1 MDYFSCCSL
10 CPRNCMVDRGKT
22 TGFCGANDKIR
33 IGRAALHFFEEPC
46 ISGNAGSGAVFFS
59 GCNLKCVFCQN
70 YEISESNIGKEI
82 SVEKL
87 CDILLDLQ
95 NQGALNIN
103 LVTPTHFV
111 PLIQDVLI
119 MAKNKGLNIPIV
131 YNTSGYESVST
142 LKMLDGLVDIYL
154 PDLKYFNAEIALLYS
169 KCPDYFY
176 YASCAIDEMY
186 RQVGNPL
193 FDDDGIMKKGII
205 VRHLMLPG
213 NLDDS
218 KKVISYLYDRYHDNI
233 FISIM
238 NQYTP
243 IRELE
248 FSELN
253 SCLSRDDYYKMIDYA
268 YDLGI
273 RNCFVQDDGT
283 QKKSFIPDF
292 NTQEF

>member
-1 MDYFSCCSL
+1 
-10 CPRNCMVDRGKT
+10 
-22 TGFCGANDKIR
+22 
-33 IGRAALHFFEEPC
+33 
-46 ISGNAGSGAVFFS
+46 
-59 GCNLKCVFCQN
+59 
-70 YEISESNIGKEI
+70 
-82 SVEKL
+82 
-87 CDILLDLQ
+87 
-95 NQGALNIN
+95 
-103 LVTPTHFV
+103 
-111 PLIQDVLI
+111 
-119 MAKNKGLNIPIV
+119 
-131 YNTSGYESVST
+131 
-142 LKMLDGLVDIYL
+142 
-154 PDLKYFNAEIALLYS
+154 
-169 KCPDYFY
+169 
-176 YASCAIDEMY
+176 MY

-213 NLDDS
+213 KFDDS

-243 IRELE
+243 IRELD

-253 SCLSRDDYYKMIDYA
+253 SCLSRNDYYKMIDYA

-283 QKKSFIPDF
+283 QKKSFIPNF